1 MHDDDMSNQDRQLE
15 ALLKDFPVPGPDA
28 GFFDRALL
36 RATHAGARRQRAR
49 WMAAGFGGAIAAG
62 LAAWAVSAFLLSAP
76 GLPGPEAQI
85 PGVTMA
91 LEEPRKVNL
100 VFSSAAALETATL
113 TVSLPPGVELQGFP
127 GQSEITWETSL
138 EQGRNVLP
146 LTLVALTP
154 AGGELLARLDH
165 DDRSRTFRLQLDIT

>member
-1 MHDDDMSNQDRQLE
+1 MHDNDTAQQDRQLD
-15 ALLKDFPVPGPDA
+15 ALLRDYTVPGPGA

-36 RATHAGARRQRAR
+36 RATHEGARRQRTR

-62 LAAWAVSAFLLSAP
+62 LAAWVVSAFLLSAP
-76 GLPGPEAQI
+76 GLPEAEAPI

-100 VFSSAAALETATL
+100 VFSSGSALETATL

-127 GQSEITWETSL
+127 GQREITWETSL
-138 EQGRNVLP
+138 EQGKNVLP

-154 AGGELLARLDH
+154 AGGELLARLEH
-165 DDRSRTFRLQLDIT
+165 DNRSRTFRLQLDIS